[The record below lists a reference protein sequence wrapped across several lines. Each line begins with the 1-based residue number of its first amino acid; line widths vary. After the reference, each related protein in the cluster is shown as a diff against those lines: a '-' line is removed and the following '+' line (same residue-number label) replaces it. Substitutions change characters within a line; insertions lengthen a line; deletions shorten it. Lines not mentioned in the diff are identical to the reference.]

1 MMKTSISSSAY
12 LAVNKSMQLDDL
24 LCPLEVLRHL
34 IVQVA
39 LDLSWHFGYAEKP
52 VRLLRQRGLR
62 LCYKHSLDTS
72 FSQVTIS
79 LSELC

>member
-39 LDLSWHFGYAEKP
+39 LDLS
-52 VRLLRQRGLR
+52 
-62 LCYKHSLDTS
+62 
-72 FSQVTIS
+72 
-79 LSELC
+79 